1 MAGKKG
7 KTIGFNLPDS
17 NQDSYSSP
25 KKEDIKSVSSD
36 PMRAPITDLPEP
48 GVNEQEFY
56 TGENRTPSTAAR
68 QSQGFGIMKV
78 VVVEP
83 SAT

>member
-48 GVNEQEFY
+48 GVNE
-56 TGENRTPSTAAR
+56 
-68 QSQGFGIMKV
+68 
-78 VVVEP
+78 
-83 SAT
+83 